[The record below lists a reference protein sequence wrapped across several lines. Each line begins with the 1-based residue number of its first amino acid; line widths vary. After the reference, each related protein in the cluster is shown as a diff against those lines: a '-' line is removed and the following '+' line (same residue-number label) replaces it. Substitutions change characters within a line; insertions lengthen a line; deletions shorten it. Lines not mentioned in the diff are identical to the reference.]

1 MNRTYASYRFI
12 VLFIALTFLLSA
24 CQGVDS
30 YSGRIIFSGEHHL
43 RGEVANYGDLV
54 ILEGSVQIAPLSRVT
69 GSVYM
74 IGGELTLFGEVEG
87 NLTILDGSLTL
98 GPESTINGD
107 LNLGSSDVTRQPG
120 SQILGEITEGFALP
134 TEWVR
139 QAPTL
144 SEQVRSF
151 LLQTGL
157 MLLLALFLRRFL
169 PRPLRRIE
177 LTLIEHPLVSVTVG
191 TLSAVIGLV
200 LFIQLAFTVI
210 LIPVSIAGLAL
221 MFLLVTVGWIAIGG
235 LLANA
240 VEARLPSRIAS
251 SLLYLLSVSLISL
264 IVDGL
269 GYVPVIGAPLV
280 LLSASAGIGSA
291 LLTRFGYQMYT
302 PSEDTDLL

>member
-1 MNRTYASYRFI
+1 LI
-12 VLFIALTFLLSA
+12 VLTLLLSA
-24 CQGVDS
+24 CQAVES
-30 YSGRIIFSGEHHL
+30 YSSRIIFSGDHEL
-43 RGEVANYGDLV
+43 GGEVAVYGDLI
-54 ILEGSVQIAPLSRVT
+54 ILDGSVRVKPASVVT

-74 IGGELTLFGEVEG
+74 IAGELTLMGEVDG
-87 NLTILDGSLTL
+87 DLTILDGSLTL
-98 GPESTINGD
+98 GSDSTVNGD

-120 SQILGEITEGFALP
+120 SRVLGDTVEGFALP

-139 QAPTL
+139 QKPTL
-144 SEQVRSF
+144 SEQVQSF

-177 LTLIEHPLVSVTVG
+177 LTLKQHPLVSVTVG
-191 TLSAVIGLV
+191 ALSAVIGLV

-210 LIPVSIAGLAL
+210 LIPISIAGLAL

-240 VEARLPSRIAS
+240 VEARLPSRIPS

-269 GYVPVIGAPLV
+269 SYVPVIGAPLV
-280 LLSASAGIGSA
+280 LLMASAGIGST

-302 PSEDTDLL
+302 PAEDTDLL